1 VFAMRDINLT
11 KIESRPLRS
20 NPLSLPIK
28 DTLNGNGNGGRR
40 KYNYLF
46 FIDFEGSTADVPV
59 QNALKNLEEY
69 STFLRVLG
77 SYPMGQ

>member
-1 VFAMRDINLT
+1 MRPFSDF
-11 KIESRPLRS
+11 SCVCS
-20 NPLSLPIK
+20 NPLSLPIP
-28 DTLNGNGNGGRR
+28 DTNGGNGSGRR

-46 FIDFEGSTADVPV
+46 FIDFEGSTAEVPV
-59 QNALKNLEEY
+59 QNALKNLEEF